1 MTQNEINEANKDYT
15 TPEQSKRLLELG
27 VPAKSANMYY
37 YDMGNGFI
45 YAPEMIESKKDSD
58 DLVSG
63 DPRYLPCWTT
73 GRLMWIIN
81 KCVPKSALRLL
92 IFANMNLHKTAD
104 FIGMMTWITYEALV
118 QTKIIDFN
126 RLEE

>member
-1 MTQNEINEANKDYT
+1 MNNINEANRDYT

-27 VPAKSANMYY
+27 VPAESANLYY
-37 YDMGNGFI
+37 YDLGSGFVCCPDI
-45 YAPEMIESKKDSD
+45 IERDTD
-58 DLVSG
+58 RCALANG

-81 KCVPKSALRLL
+81 KCVPKSYNRFL
-92 IFANMNLHKTAD
+92 IFTNMNLHQIAD
-104 FIGMMTWITYEALV
+104 FIEMNLITYEVLV
-118 QTKIIDFN
+118 QQELINFS

>member
-15 TPEQSKRLLELG
+15 TPEQSKRILALG

-37 YDMGNGFI
+37 YDMGSGFI

-81 KCVPKSALRLL
+81 KCVPKPALRLL
-92 IFANMNLHKTAD
+92 IFMNLHKTAD
-104 FIGMMTWITYEALV
+104 FIGMMTLITYEALV

>member
-1 MTQNEINEANKDYT
+1 MTNEEINKANKDYT

-37 YDMGNGFI
+37 YDMGSGFI
-45 YAPEMIESKKDSD
+45 FAPDMIERKEDSD
-58 DLVSG
+58 YLVSG

-81 KCVPKSALRLL
+81 KCVPKSYNRFL
-92 IFANMNLHKTAD
+92 IFENMNLHKIAD
-104 FIGMMTWITYEALV
+104 FIEMNLITYEVLV
-118 QTKIIDFN
+118 QQKMIDFS